1 MEKVNLV
8 KSPRRC
14 PNGDLRNTPTRIV
27 TTYQPKEPAIASWR
41 QGRQRVEETCTRH
54 PDVETEK
61 EAEEGDEVGVMESQD

>member
-14 PNGDLRNTPTRIV
+14 PKGDLRKLPLEIV
-27 TTYQPKEPAIASWR
+27 TTYQPKEPSIASWR

-61 EAEEGDEVGVMESQD
+61 EEEEDDELAR

>member
-1 MEKVNLV
+1 MPYWGSAK
-8 KSPRRC
+8 
-14 PNGDLRNTPTRIV
+14 TPTRIV

-61 EAEEGDEVGVMESQD
+61 EEEEGDEVGVMEVKTE